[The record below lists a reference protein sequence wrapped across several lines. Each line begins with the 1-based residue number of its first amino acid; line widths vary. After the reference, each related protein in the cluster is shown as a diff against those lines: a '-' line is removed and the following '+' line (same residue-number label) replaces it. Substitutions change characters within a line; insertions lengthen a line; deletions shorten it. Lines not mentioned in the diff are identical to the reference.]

1 LNGFEEKMKKIT
13 KKWLEFADNDLQS
26 AKVLLGSKAH
36 ENAIWHCHQ
45 AVEKTIKA
53 IVIEKGIR
61 LRKTH
66 DLIGLVNDAKI
77 DLSKSLSEFIDDLNP
92 YYNPIRYPDAALES
106 KLSYN
111 RQTTQIIF
119 QKSKEVIQWLK
130 TLIQ

>member
-1 LNGFEEKMKKIT
+1 MKKIT
-13 KKWLEFADNDLQS
+13 KKWLEFANNDLQS
-26 AKVLLGSKAH
+26 AKVLLDSKAY

-53 IVIEKGIR
+53 IVVEKEIR

-77 DLSKSLSEFIDDLNP
+77 NLSKSLSEFIDDLNP

-111 RQTTQIIF
+111 HQITKEIF
-119 QKSKEVIQWLK
+119 QKSKEVIKWLK

>member
-1 LNGFEEKMKKIT
+1 MKKIT
-13 KKWLEFADNDLQS
+13 KKWLEFANNDLHS
-26 AKVLLGSKAH
+26 AKVLLDSKEY

-53 IVIEKGIR
+53 IVVEKEIR

-106 KLSYN
+106 KFSYN
-111 RQTTQIIF
+111 RQISQRIF
-119 QKSKEVIQWLK
+119 QKSKEVIKWLK